1 MLYYEKNTG
10 ERSEYN
16 TWWGLYNTFKS
27 VLCYRLNYSSC
38 VPLGVT
44 DFVRTSSQEKVDGDI
59 YTFFSFIFNS
69 RELQGVLWETDS
81 YMRSPWWGPKAC
93 RGSNPTLLLFLFSF
107 WNEHVETIH
116 LCILGWEVVLLLI
129 RSWVLGNE
137 ANENRNGALLFYICV

>member
-1 MLYYEKNTG
+1 MALLFFSLLYLKIREIYMLYYEKNTG

-93 RGSNPTLLLFLFSF
+93 RGSNPTLFLFLFLKRTCRGYLLCLMV
-107 WNEHVETIH
+107 VEY
-116 LCILGWEVVLLLI
+116 GYYWYVD
-129 RSWVLGNE
+129 G
-137 ANENRNGALLFYICV
+137 F

>member
-69 RELQGVLWETDS
+69 RDLQGALWETDS

-93 RGSNPTLLLFLFSF
+93 RGSNPTLFLLLFFFLKWTCRGYTLCLLGVWSMIGIP
-107 WNEHVETIH
+107 WET
-116 LCILGWEVVLLLI
+116 
-129 RSWVLGNE
+129 
-137 ANENRNGALLFYICV
+137 FQKY

>member
-69 RELQGVLWETDS
+69 RDLQGVLWETDS

-93 RGSNPTLLLFLFSF
+93 RGSNPTLFLFLFLKRTRRNYSLF
-107 WNEHVETIH
+107 LLEFGVEIIT
-116 LCILGWEVVLLLI
+116 
-129 RSWVLGNE
+129 
-137 ANENRNGALLFYICV
+137 LFRCEYFE

>member
-81 YMRSPWWGPKAC
+81 YMRSPWCGPKAC
-93 RGSNPTLLLFLFSF
+93 RGSNPTLFFYF
-107 WNEHVETIH
+107 WNEPVEAIPYAFWACGVWLESRGKH
-116 LCILGWEVVLLLI
+116 FKNI
-129 RSWVLGNE
+129 RF
-137 ANENRNGALLFYICV
+137 A

>member
-1 MLYYEKNTG
+1 MALLFFSLLYLKIREIYMLYYEKNTG

-69 RELQGVLWETDS
+69 RELQGILWETDS

-93 RGSNPTLLLFLFSF
+93 RGSNPTLFLFYF
-107 WNEHVETIH
+107 WNEPVEAISYALWSWSRATIDT
-116 LCILGWEVVLLLI
+116 
-129 RSWVLGNE
+129 
-137 ANENRNGALLFYICV
+137 